1 MSFQSM
7 WFHTEL
13 PREIVDILDKELSGN
28 DGFNDTLLPSQVGGD
43 ESGQVHE
50 KVRNSK
56 NSWIPTSHWISGFI
70 WNYVQLANKF
80 NFLYDLTGVDGE
92 SLQYTVYNEGEYY
105 NWHIDAG
112 ISSYYKPMSETNRV
126 DPAIVVNDYINQNIE
141 SIRKLSFSLQ
151 LSDSDE
157 YEGGQFQL
165 MDENGKSYFAP
176 KKKGVLIVF
185 DSRAPHRVRKVTK
198 GVRKSIVGWSVG
210 PRWR

>member
-13 PREIVDILDKELSGN
+13 PREIIDILEKELSNNN
-28 DGFNDTLLPSQVGGD
+28 DINDELSPSQVGG
-43 ESGQVHE
+43 GQIGETHDVI
-50 KVRNSK
+50 RNSK
-56 NSWIPTSHWISGFI
+56 NTWIPTSHWISGFI
-70 WNYVQLANKF
+70 WSYVEIANKY
-80 NFLYDLTGVDGE
+80 NFLYDLTGIDGE

-105 NWHIDAG
+105 KWHNDAG
-112 ISSYYKPMSETNRV
+112 LANYYKPAAEHNRV
-126 DPAIVVNDYINQNIE
+126 DPSIMANDYLATKIE

-151 LSDSDE
+151 LSDADE

-165 MDENGKSYFAP
+165 IDENGKSYFAP

-210 PRWR
+210 PRWK